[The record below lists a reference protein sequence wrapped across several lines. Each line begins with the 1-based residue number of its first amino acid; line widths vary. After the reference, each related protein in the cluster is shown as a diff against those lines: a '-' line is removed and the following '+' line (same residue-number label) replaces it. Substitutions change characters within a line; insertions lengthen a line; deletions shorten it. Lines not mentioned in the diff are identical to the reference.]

1 VLLKCTIFHKKTV
14 RSNPALADVAL
25 EINAL
30 RITASKDLTWLR
42 KPLGCKKLEAGRA
55 YQGKGS
61 PQSCPDIRTP
71 H

>member
-1 VLLKCTIFHKKTV
+1 
-14 RSNPALADVAL
+14 LADVAL